1 MTCVACRRALLLWS
15 GIAVTAVCVLGWAVG
30 KRSTPLD
37 SWFHDFRNTPLP
49 WLLIFTDPWLLTIA
63 LLFGVFIALYLGRHR
78 LAMLMVAAP
87 LVGIALAQLLK
98 RWFGRLSGS
107 SLAYPSG
114 HTTAAVVVMG
124 MLVLL
129 AGAAWWAVVV
139 ASVVSVLGAIGQ
151 GVTYHYITD
160 SVGALLLGSAV
171 VCIAAV
177 VTELDTRQ
185 PGCDA
190 DHTAG

>member
-1 MTCVACRRALLLWS
+1 VTCVAGRRALLLWS
-15 GIAVTAVCVLGWAVG
+15 GIAVAAVCALGWAVG

-37 SWFHDFRNTPLP
+37 DWFHDFRHTPLRR
-49 WLLIFTDPWLLTIA
+49 LLFFTDPWLLTIA
-63 LLFGVFIALYLGRHR
+63 LLFGVLVALYLGRRR
-78 LAMLMVAAP
+78 LAVALVVAP

-98 RWFGRLSGS
+98 RCFGRLAES

-114 HTTAAVVVMG
+114 HTTAVVVVIG

-129 AGAAWWAVVV
+129 AGAAWW
-139 ASVVSVLGAIGQ
+139 VVSVAAVVIMLAMIGQ
-151 GVTYHYITD
+151 GVTYHYFTD
-160 SVGALLLGSAV
+160 TVGALLLGSAV

-177 VTELDTRQ
+177 VAELDTRQ